1 MPIINI
7 MSDDTPPKVN
17 PKTGRPTTKK
27 ARKDRVRAKK
37 KSHKLTERHVQMIRS
52 QKGKMSC
59 REIAK
64 WFGRQTH
71 YVYKVS
77 HVTVSLIL
85 SGKIHSQDTGP
96 DIYDMIL
103 AAQSEETTEQELDV
117 VGMDTEDDLV
127 DE

>member
-1 MPIINI
+1 MPIIN
-7 MSDDTPPKVN
+7 MSDESTK
-17 PKTGRPTTKK
+17 KRPTTRQG
-27 ARKDRVRAKK
+27 RKDRTRAKK

-77 HVTVSLIL
+77 HVTVSMIL
-85 SGKIHSQDTGP
+85 NGKIHSQDTGP

-103 AAQSEETTEQELDV
+103 AAQAEEV
-117 VGMDTEDDLV
+117 TEDVLEVFGVDAENDLV

>member
-1 MPIINI
+1 
-7 MSDDTPPKVN
+7 
-17 PKTGRPTTKK
+17 
-27 ARKDRVRAKK
+27 
-37 KSHKLTERHVQMIRS
+37 
-52 QKGKMSC
+52 MSC

-77 HVTVSLIL
+77 HVTVALIL
-85 SGKIHSQDTGP
+85 SGKIHSKDTGP

-103 AAQSEETTEQELDV
+103 AAQAEESTEDV
-117 VGMDTEDDLV
+117 LEVLSVDTVDDLV